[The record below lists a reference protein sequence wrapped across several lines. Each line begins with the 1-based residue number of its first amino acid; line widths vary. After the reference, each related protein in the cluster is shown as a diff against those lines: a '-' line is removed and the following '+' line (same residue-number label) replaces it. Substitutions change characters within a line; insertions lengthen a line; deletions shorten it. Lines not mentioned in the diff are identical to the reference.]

1 MNELILG
8 DNLEV
13 LRQLPAESVDLIYL
27 DPPFFSN
34 RTYEVIWGD
43 AGERRS
49 FEDRWSGGIM
59 QYIDWL
65 NERVRELYRV
75 LKPTGSL
82 FLHCDWHADAYI
94 RVFILDKLFG
104 EENFRGAVNWQ
115 RANAHNDAKKKLAT
129 LSDTVFY
136 YSKGKEW
143 TYNPVYSALSDVSLE
158 LYNKTDEKG
167 RYQLIVLTA
176 PNIRYGESGQEWKGY
191 NPTSIG
197 RSWAVPNVLVE
208 ELVGPEKCKAMTVS
222 EKLDLL
228 YEHGLIVFSKNNVPR
243 VKRYFEHSKGVVIGN
258 IWNDIPFSSR
268 SKERIGYPTQKPLA
282 LLERIIAMASNE
294 GDVVLDPFVGGGTTV
309 VAAERLKRRWL
320 GIDQSVQAVKVTELR
335 LLLGRDLF
343 SPDFA
348 VRLHKYDVE
357 ALKAQNPYAFE
368 GWLVTQFG
376 GTPNA
381 KRRGDLGL
389 DGSSREGLPLQ
400 VKQSEGVGRNVVD
413 NFRAAAERHDAALFA
428 RQRASGEPVGYILA
442 FSFGRGAVEEVARL
456 RTKEGIRIELVPVK
470 DIVELAHKPRL
481 TVRAEALPPAGPAGK
496 RAVRLTAQG
505 ESPAGLE
512 FYAWDAHY
520 DPAQGFRPGILL
532 DKAGV
537 QTFQLK
543 AGAHVV
549 AVQVV
554 DNDGLSALEVVRLH
568 VNGGVRVE

>member
-59 QYIDWL
+59 QYVDWL

-104 EENFRGAVNWQ
+104 EDNFRTEITWKRSSAHSDGKQGRKALGNITDIIWHYSKTKDNYTLNQIYFPYSTEYIEKYYGQVESGTGRYYTLDNLTGPGGASKGNPAYEVMGVTKYW
-115 RANAHNDAKKKLAT
+115 RYSREKMDALIAEGRIIKT
-129 LSDTVFY
+129 SGDTVRF
-136 YSKGKEW
+136 
-143 TYNPVYSALSDVSLE
+143 
-158 LYNKTDEKG
+158 
-167 RYQLIVLTA
+167 
-176 PNIRYGESGQEWKGY
+176 
-191 NPTSIG
+191 
-197 RSWAVPNVLVE
+197 
-208 ELVGPEKCKAMTVS
+208 
-222 EKLDLL
+222 
-228 YEHGLIVFSKNNVPR
+228 
-243 VKRYFEHSKGVVIGN
+243 KRYLDEMPGVPLQN
-258 IWNDIPFSSR
+258 MWDDIPPVNSQA
-268 SKERIGYPTQKPLA
+268 KERVGYPTQKPLA

-400 VKQSEGVGRNVVD
+400 VKQSEAVGRNVVD

-496 RAVRLTAQG
+496 RAVRLTATG

>member
-59 QYIDWL
+59 QYVDWL
-65 NERVRELYRV
+65 NERVRELHRV

-94 RVFILDKLFG
+94 KVFILDKLFG
-104 EENFRGAVNWQ
+104 EENFRGSINWQ
-115 RANAHNDAKKKLAT
+115 RANAHNDAKKKLAV
-129 LSDTVFY
+129 LSDSIHY
-136 YSKGKEW
+136 YTKSKSG
-143 TYNPVYSALSDVSLE
+143 TYNPVYTTLSDTSLK
-158 LYNKTDEKG
+158 LYDKMDDKG
-167 RYQLIVLTA
+167 RYRLILMTA
-176 PNIRYGESGQEWKGY
+176 PNIRKGGSGQEWKGY
-191 NPTSIG
+191 NPTNIG

-208 ELVGPEKCKAMTVS
+208 ELVGAEKCREMSVS

-228 YEHGLIVFSKNNVPR
+228 YEHGLIIFSKNNIPS
-243 VKRYFEHSKGVVIGN
+243 VKRYFEHSKGVIVGN
-258 IWNDIPFSSR
+258 IWNDLPFSAN

-335 LLLGRDLF
+335 LLLARDLF
-343 SPDFA
+343 SQPFA

-376 GTPNA
+376 GTPNV

-389 DGSSREGLPLQ
+389 DGSSRAGLPLQ

-428 RQRASGEPVGYILA
+428 RQRASGEPVGYLLA

-481 TVRAEALPPAGPAGK
+481 TVRAEALAAAGAGGK
-496 RAVRLTAQG
+496 RAVRLTATG

-543 AGAHVV
+543 PGAHVI

-568 VNGGVRVE
+568 VNGEVRVE

>member
-1 MNELILG
+1 MKAAFITLAKRMALF
-8 DNLEV
+8 
-13 LRQLPAESVDLIYL
+13 DL
-27 DPPFFSN
+27 S
-34 RTYEVIWGD
+34 
-43 AGERRS
+43 RRP
-49 FEDRWSGGIM
+49 RLKR
-59 QYIDWL
+59 YL
-65 NERVRELYRV
+65 NE
-75 LKPTGSL
+75 
-82 FLHCDWHADAYI
+82 
-94 RVFILDKLFG
+94 
-104 EENFRGAVNWQ
+104 Q
-115 RANAHNDAKKKLAT
+115 
-129 LSDTVFY
+129 
-136 YSKGKEW
+136 KG
-143 TYNPVYSALSDVSLE
+143 T
-158 LYNKTDEKG
+158 
-167 RYQLIVLTA
+167 I
-176 PNIRYGESGQEWKGY
+176 
-191 NPTSIG
+191 
-197 RSWAVPNVLVE
+197 
-208 ELVGPEKCKAMTVS
+208 M
-222 EKLDLL
+222 
-228 YEHGLIVFSKNNVPR
+228 
-243 VKRYFEHSKGVVIGN
+243 GN
-258 IWNDIPFSSR
+258 MWLDIPALNSQA
-268 SKERIGYPTQKPLA
+268 KERIGYPTQKPLA

-335 LLLGRDLF
+335 LLLARDLF
-343 SPDFA
+343 SQPFA

-428 RQRASGEPVGYILA
+428 RQRAAAEPVGYILA

-481 TVRAEALPPAGPAGK
+481 TVRVEALPPAGPGGK

-543 AGAHVV
+543 PGPHVI

-568 VNGGVRVE
+568 VNGEVRVE

>member
-13 LRQLPAESVDLIYL
+13 LRHLPAESVDLIYL

-65 NERVRELYRV
+65 NERVRELHRV

-82 FLHCDWHADAYI
+82 FLHCDWHADTYI
-94 RVFILDKLFG
+94 RVFILDKVFG
-104 EENFRGAVNWQ
+104 IDNFQGHIIWQ
-115 RANAHNDAKKKLAT
+115 RTGVHNDAKRVANVT
-129 LSDTVFY
+129 DSIWY
-136 YSKGKEW
+136 YSKGAKFTW
-143 TYNPVYSALSDVSLE
+143 NPQFTKQSDANVE
-158 LYNKTDEKG
+158 VRYRHVGEDG
-167 RYQLIVLTA
+167 RRYQLGPMDS
-176 PNIRYGESGQEWKGY
+176 PNPRPNLMYEWKGFPAPVKDWRY
-191 NPTSIG
+191 S
-197 RSWAVPNVLVE
+197 E
-208 ELVGPEKCKAMTVS
+208 ESMRELDAKGEIWYPKKPGQRMRR
-222 EKLDLL
+222 KLFLD
-228 YEHGLIVFSKNNVPR
+228 E
-243 VKRYFEHSKGVVIGN
+243 SKGALLGNVWTDIGPLQAN
-258 IWNDIPFSSR
+258 
-268 SKERIGYPTQKPLA
+268 SKERIGYPTQKPVA

-335 LLLGRDLF
+335 LLQGRDLF
-343 SPDFA
+343 SSDFA

-381 KRRGDLGL
+381 KRRGDFGL
-389 DGSSREGLPLQ
+389 DGTSREGLPLQ

-428 RQRASGEPVGYILA
+428 RQRAAGAPVGYLLA
-442 FSFGRGAVEEVARL
+442 FSFGKGAVEECARL
-456 RTKEGIRIELVPVK
+456 RTKEGIGIELVLVK
-470 DIVELAHKPRL
+470 DIVPLAHKPRL
-481 TVRAEALPPAGPAGK
+481 AVAVAVAALAGLAGAGGK
-496 RAVRLTAQG
+496 RAVQLTATG
-505 ESPAGLE
+505 ESPAGIE
-512 FYAWDAHY
+512 FYAWDAHH
-520 DPAQGFRPGILL
+520 DPAQGFRPSILL

-537 QTFQLK
+537 QTFQLRP
-543 AGAHVV
+543 GPHVL

-554 DNDGLSALEVVRLH
+554 DNDGLSATEVVRLH
-568 VNGGVRVE
+568 VNGEVRVG

>member
-13 LRQLPAESVDLIYL
+13 LRQLPADSVDLIYL

-65 NERVRELYRV
+65 NERVRELHRM

-94 RVFILDKLFG
+94 RVFILDKIFG
-104 EENFRGAVNWQ
+104 DENFRNQIIWK
-115 RANAHNDAKKKLAT
+115 RSDAKGDTSQGAKHLGRVTDTIWYYTKSNEARMNPLFT
-129 LSDTVFY
+129 PLSDEYIKSFY
-136 YSKGKEW
+136 RHIDPVNGRRYKLDNMLGPGGAAKGNPYYEVMGISRHWRYSKQRMQSLIEEGRVIQ
-143 TYNPVYSALSDVSLE
+143 TNPG
-158 LYNKTDEKG
+158 T
-167 RYQLIVLTA
+167 
-176 PNIRYGESGQEWKGY
+176 
-191 NPTSIG
+191 
-197 RSWAVPNVLVE
+197 VP
-208 ELVGPEKCKAMTVS
+208 M
-222 EKLDLL
+222 
-228 YEHGLIVFSKNNVPR
+228 Y
-243 VKRYFEHSKGVVIGN
+243 KRYLDETKGVPVGSLWVDIDIIRGHSKE
-258 IWNDIPFSSR
+258 
-268 SKERIGYPTQKPLA
+268 KIGYPTQKPLA

-335 LLLGRDLF
+335 LLQGRDLF
-343 SPDFA
+343 SSDFS
-348 VRLHKYDVE
+348 VRLHKYDIDT
-357 ALKAQNPYAFE
+357 LKAQNPYAFE

-376 GTPNA
+376 GTPNV
-381 KRRGDLGL
+381 KRRGDFGL
-389 DGSSREGLPLQ
+389 DGTSREGLPLQ

-428 RQRASGEPVGYILA
+428 RQRASGVPVGYILA
-442 FSFGRGAVEEVARL
+442 FSFGRGAVEECARL
-456 RTKEGIRIELVPVK
+456 RTKEGIGIELVPVK
-470 DIVELAHKPRL
+470 DIVALAHKPRL
-481 TVRAEALPPAGPAGK
+481 SVAVEALGGAGTPAPSGGK
-496 RAVRLTAQG
+496 RPVRLTATG

-512 FYAWDAHY
+512 FYAWDAQH
-520 DPAQGFRPGILL
+520 DPAQGFRPTVLL

-537 QTFQLK
+537 QTFALK
-543 AGAHVV
+543 PGVHVI

-554 DNDGLSALEVVRLH
+554 DNDGLSAIEVVRLH
-568 VNGGVRVE
+568 VNGEVTVK

>member
-13 LRQLPAESVDLIYL
+13 LRHLPAESVDLIYL

-65 NERVRELYRV
+65 NERVRELHRL

-82 FLHCDWHADAYI
+82 FLHCDWHANSYI

-104 EENFRGAVNWQ
+104 EDNFRTEVIWKRSSAHSDGKQGRRVAGNITDTIWHYSKSPSEFT
-115 RANAHNDAKKKLAT
+115 ANAIFLPYSADYIAKYYSQIEPETGRRYT
-129 LSDTVFY
+129 LGDLSGPGGAANGNPAYEVLGVTKYWRYSREKMNALIAEGRIIKTTGDTVRF
-136 YSKGKEW
+136 
-143 TYNPVYSALSDVSLE
+143 
-158 LYNKTDEKG
+158 
-167 RYQLIVLTA
+167 
-176 PNIRYGESGQEWKGY
+176 
-191 NPTSIG
+191 
-197 RSWAVPNVLVE
+197 
-208 ELVGPEKCKAMTVS
+208 
-222 EKLDLL
+222 
-228 YEHGLIVFSKNNVPR
+228 
-243 VKRYFEHSKGVVIGN
+243 KRYLDEMPGIPLQN
-258 IWNDIPFSSR
+258 MWDDIPPVNSQA
-268 SKERIGYPTQKPLA
+268 KERVGYPTQKPVA

-335 LLLGRDLF
+335 LKLGSDLF
-343 SPDFA
+343 SQDFA

-376 GTPNA
+376 GTPNV

-481 TVRAEALPPAGPAGK
+481 TVRVEAIAAAAAGTK
-496 RAVRLTAQG
+496 RAVRLTATG

-520 DPAQGFRPGILL
+520 DPAQGFRPSILL

-537 QTFQLK
+537 QTLQLK
-543 AGAHVV
+543 PGAHVI

-568 VNGGVRVE
+568 VNGEVRVG

>member
-13 LRQLPAESVDLIYL
+13 LRHLPAESVDLIYL

-65 NERVRELYRV
+65 NERVRELHRV

-94 RVFILDKLFG
+94 RVFILDKIFG
-104 EENFRGAVNWQ
+104 EENFRAEIAWKRSG
-115 RANAHNDAKKKLAT
+115 AHNDAKQGRKALGNIVDKI
-129 LSDTVFY
+129 FY
-136 YSKGKEW
+136 YSKSGKYNFNQLYTEYDESYVEEMYRFKDPDGRRYRVGDLTAAKGGGNTSYEW
-143 TYNPVYSALSDVSLE
+143 KGVKPY
-158 LYNKTDEKG
+158 KG
-167 RYQLIVLTA
+167 RYWA
-176 PNIRYGESGQEWKGY
+176 Y
-191 NPTSIG
+191 SIENMEKFDADG
-197 RSWAVPNVLVE
+197 LLV
-208 ELVGPEKCKAMTVS
+208 
-222 EKLDLL
+222 
-228 YEHGLIVFSKNNVPR
+228 YSKTGMPQF
-243 VKRYFEHSKGVVIGN
+243 KRYLDTMPGVPLQN
-258 IWNDIPFSSR
+258 EWSDITALGAG
-268 SKERIGYPTQKPLA
+268 SKERIGYPTQKPVA
-282 LLERIIAMASNE
+282 LLERIIAMASHE

-335 LLLGRDLF
+335 LLQGRDLF
-343 SPDFA
+343 SSDFA

-376 GTPNA
+376 GTPNV

-389 DGSSREGLPLQ
+389 DGTSREGLPLQ
-400 VKQSEGVGRNVVD
+400 VKQSEGIGRNVVD

-428 RQRASGEPVGYILA
+428 RQRAAGAPVGYILA
-442 FSFGRGAVEEVARL
+442 FSFGKGAVEECARL
-456 RTKEGIRIELVPVK
+456 RTKEGIGIELVAVK
-470 DIVELAHKPRL
+470 DIVPLAHKPRL
-481 TVRAEALPPAGPAGK
+481 AVAVAALEGPAGAAGAGGK
-496 RAVRLTAQG
+496 RAVRLTATG
-505 ESPAGLE
+505 ESPAGIE
-512 FYAWDAHY
+512 FYAWDAHH
-520 DPAQGFRPGILL
+520 DPAQGFRPSILL
-532 DKAGV
+532 DKTGV
-537 QTFQLK
+537 QTFQLRP
-543 AGAHVV
+543 GAHVL

-554 DNDGLSALEVVRLH
+554 DNDGLSATEVVRLH
-568 VNGGVRVE
+568 VNGEVKRG